1 VRDGINLLAPS
12 AYVLNNFGENPLLEF
27 PIYQALSALIS
38 GFTKTI
44 LSTSRSLNLFFALLT
59 LFVVFRIATIQ
70 FNREIAIYSVL
81 FFAFSPLNLIY
92 QSVVL
97 FDIST
102 VFFASLAYLMVAE
115 YIQEKRSKILLFIF
129 LFAGLYSVLT
139 KALYFLPAGVLF
151 TTHFLQQWASPRKKN
166 LLDYIIRH
174 RVLIWLFVLITLVM
188 FFWVGVQRQIN
199 SSSMNLNS
207 IDFLSHRHLYDVMF
221 YARLLF
227 RGILLVLNP
236 ITFVFFIFGILLL
249 FRDHRGHVRM
259 ALVYSIIWYHLIFGT
274 QINPHEYY
282 LLIMVPFASVIAGC
296 GASWIEGKIRSE
308 FYITSSHMLS
318 AGIIL
323 ATTLCS
329 FFLYSIIFI
338 GNLNIE
344 YQADSIK
351 EEMQGIL
358 APENYAYVY
367 INQNN
372 FPMADYVAHNRT
384 AKLMYFA
391 GLISKNEVRL
401 RSDPFRPEEL
411 MYTLKQ
417 YGHCEW
423 VMSGRVPEVDIQKI
437 ESNYKRK
444 LRYLMFYRFT
454 EETKVVLKNRFT
466 DYKKIHD
473 SSNWLIYDLALE

>member
-1 VRDGINLLAPS
+1 
-12 AYVLNNFGENPLLEF
+12 
-27 PIYQALSALIS
+27 
-38 GFTKTI
+38 
-44 LSTSRSLNLFFALLT
+44 
-59 LFVVFRIATIQ
+59 
-70 FNREIAIYSVL
+70 
-81 FFAFSPLNLIY
+81 
-92 QSVVL
+92 
-97 FDIST
+97 
-102 VFFASLAYLMVAE
+102 
-115 YIQEKRSKILLFIF
+115 
-129 LFAGLYSVLT
+129 
-139 KALYFLPAGVLF
+139 
-151 TTHFLQQWASPRKKN
+151 
-166 LLDYIIRH
+166 
-174 RVLIWLFVLITLVM
+174 
-188 FFWVGVQRQIN
+188 
-199 SSSMNLNS
+199 
-207 IDFLSHRHLYDVMF
+207 
-221 YARLLF
+221 
-227 RGILLVLNP
+227 
-236 ITFVFFIFGILLL
+236 
-249 FRDHRGHVRM
+249 
-259 ALVYSIIWYHLIFGT
+259 
-274 QINPHEYY
+274 
-282 LLIMVPFASVIAGC
+282 
-296 GASWIEGKIRSE
+296 
-308 FYITSSHMLS
+308 MLS

-466 DYKKIHD
+466 DYKKIYD